1 MRKHFNFFVVL
12 FAIILLMFVL
22 VACGETDDNSS
33 NNTDNN
39 SQKVYTV
46 TFHLGDEL
54 DDVVW
59 NAADDIPLLTK
70 DGYHIVGY
78 YLDDVFTQEITEE
91 KMRQMVASKNV
102 DVYVKWEK
110 DKCNHNKVVDAP
122 VLPTCTE
129 PGLTQGSHCDIC
141 GEIVE
146 EQKAVPA
153 LGHSGGKATCTEQA
167 TCAVCGTKYGDPL
180 GHDYQLHAEQ
190 QPTCTEN
197 GWYAYQTCKRDG
209 CTYSTYREIPAKG
222 HNPVEDAEVAPTCTE
237 PGLMQGSHCGNCGI
251 TLIEQRVIPVL
262 GHDPLSHEGKAATCT
277 ENGWKSYETC
287 KREGCTYSTFEEILS
302 PGHHEVIDQ
311 EVKSTCTKEGLT
323 QGSHCDVCGTII
335 RAQTTIAATGHDF
348 ETDFT
353 IDVGATCTTDGS
365 RSRHCANCDSRIE
378 NMAIPA
384 LGHSGGEATCTESA
398 KCERCGLNYGNPL
411 GHLPIK
417 IAGKEPTC
425 IENGWTEGSRCN
437 RCEVLLESPKR
448 IDALGHAHGEWFVDK
463 QPTCVEEG
471 SRHNNCTRCGNLTT
485 ERIAIDK
492 DAHRHGDWIV
502 KTEPT
507 CEKDGERYIQCQLCN
522 KVLETEIINVLGHVN
537 SDWIEDVAA
546 TCVKEGTKHIECERC
561 QKVLETG
568 TIAALGHKESDW
580 IVDNDST
587 CSQFGDKHTACSVC
601 GVTLKTAKIEKK
613 PHAEIIDNAIE
624 PTCVETGLTKGIH
637 CGVCGEI
644 IIKQQIVDAL
654 GHDEEEIGRIEPTCE
669 EYGVEYATHCKR
681 CDEYIFDEKDLI
693 KPLGHVYVQ
702 HAAQAPT
709 CEEVGW
715 DAYEDCSRNGCEYST
730 RKEIPALGHI
740 YEKEVSEQANTY
752 EYSATCYRCAHN
764 ASLDLE
770 YVLSDDGTY
779 YVIKGIGTCNSKVL
793 RIVSTYGNLP
803 VREIVDR
810 AFANADLL
818 QAFVPDSVE
827 RMGYGVFS
835 GCSNLDTLVLPFVGK
850 NAGVTKDDSQQYPL
864 GYIFG
869 NEQYEGSYLAVQNYY
884 FNSVSDLREEGFCIP
899 ESLKI
904 VAVTGGSILTG
915 AFENCKSIKELYFA
929 DMLVPEQYYTGEQNR
944 NLVRISE
951 ALDVSF
957 GTISY
962 IAENSIAGCS
972 SIEILGLPFLGKQL
986 DEQDTYSSTV
996 FDNALRYHPYGF
1008 AFGSTEY
1015 ENAQSVKYYTGS
1027 GTGYIVK
1034 TKTYYIPAG
1043 LSLVGVQA
1051 GRIYSASMTISED
1064 MSVSLYVGSDV
1075 TGFDKCAFYRN
1086 HAGLPIEPQ
1095 IPWYLIVETTDTLA
1109 KIPNSSTDDVTY
1121 YNPITCKAT
1130 IFNLL
1135 CGSELIMTKE
1145 EYGKYPSGA
1154 FSGQSQIQSITAP
1167 SSAAAGIVSVCGS
1180 SNILLT
1186 ITGDEDILK
1195 GAFKDCTGLK
1205 EVYIQDGVTKIYEG
1219 AFDGCT
1225 GLTYIEIPSTM
1236 TKIGYFSGAP
1246 TANKNAF
1253 SNCVNLLVVCN
1264 KSSLNITVGS
1274 NTNGYIAYYAKE
1286 VVKDKS
1292 ESKLTKE
1299 GDFLIRAEGNSKVLL
1314 GYIGNEPDIVIP
1326 DGITVI
1332 GSSAFANCTYL
1343 TSIKMPNSVVSIGDS
1358 AFSGCKNLT
1367 RIIIPQFVTSIGDSA
1382 FLNCT
1387 GLTTID
1393 WNATACTYA
1402 GSYASSSKDFT
1413 IFKGCSKL
1421 ATVNIGENVKSIGY
1435 YAFYGCANLTSI
1447 YYKGDIAGW
1456 CDISGLEHLMSS
1468 SKAPLLKSITL
1479 YINNNVLAGDL
1490 VIPEGVTGIANYA
1503 FYNCKKL
1510 TSITI
1515 PNTVIFI
1522 GHYAFSGCSGL
1533 NSITI
1538 GNGVTGIYDYAFY
1551 GCSGVT
1557 DITIPDKVTNIGES
1571 AFYGC
1576 SGLTSIII
1584 PCRVTSIGDYA
1595 FGNCTGLETVNW
1607 KATACTT
1614 TGSSGYPIFRDC
1626 SSLTTVHIEN
1636 GVTTIP
1642 SFAFKGCSGLTSIT
1656 IPSSVTS
1663 IGEAAFRDCSG
1674 LTSVTIPSSV
1684 TSIGAYAFEGCSE
1697 LASIQIPDSI
1707 TSIGCAA
1714 FNHTAWYSSQPDGLV
1729 YAGKIA
1735 YNYKGTMPE
1744 NTTIALEKGTLGI
1757 SAFAFSNCSG
1767 LISIEIPD
1775 SVTSIGSFA
1784 FFGCSSL
1791 ESITIPF
1798 VGAKA
1803 NVTSKDKCQY
1813 PFGYIFGT
1821 SSYTGGVA
1829 TRQVYCENGV
1839 SSASTIYY
1847 IPSSLK
1853 SVTVTGGNIFY
1864 GAFYNCSGLT
1874 SVTIGDGVTRLGED
1888 AFYNCNGLTNITI
1901 SDSVQSIGR
1910 EAFMYCSSLTDVV
1923 IGNNVTIIDDNAF
1936 SGCTELT
1943 SVTISSN
1950 VKNIGDK
1957 AFYNCS
1963 KLKSIKFQGTVEQ
1976 WNAIT
1981 KGTSW
1986 NTSVP
1991 SDCQIECID
2000 DTITIS

>member
-33 NNTDNN
+33 NNPDNN

-59 NAADDIPLLTK
+59 NVADDIPLMTK
-70 DGYHIVGY
+70 DGHHIVGY

-91 KMRQMVASKNV
+91 KMRQMVALQNV

-153 LGHSGGKATCTEQA
+153 LGHRGGKATCTEQA

-209 CTYSTYREIPAKG
+209 CTYSTYREIQATG
-222 HNPVEDAEVAPTCTE
+222 HNPVEDAQVAPTCTE

-251 TLIEQRVIPVL
+251 TLIEQRVIPAL
-262 GHDPLSHEGKAATCT
+262 GHDPLPHEGKAATCT
-277 ENGWKSYETC
+277 ENGWKAYETC

-302 PGHHEVIDQ
+302 PGHHEVIDR
-311 EVKSTCTKEGLT
+311 EVKPTCTKEGLT

-417 IAGKEPTC
+417 IDGKEPTC

-448 IDALGHAHGEWFVDK
+448 IDALGHAHGERFVDK

-492 DAHRHGDWIV
+492 EAHRHGDWIV

-624 PTCVETGLTKGIH
+624 PTCVKTGLTKGIH

-779 YVIKGIGTCNSKVL
+779 YIIKGIGECASKIL
-793 RIVSTYGNLP
+793 RIVSTYDNLP

-850 NAGVTKDDSQQYPL
+850 NVGVTKDDSQQYPL

-869 NEQYEGSYLAVQNYY
+869 NVQYEGSYLAVQNYY

-1086 HAGLPIEPQ
+1086 HAGLPMEPQ

-1109 KIPNSSTDDVTY
+1109 KIPNSGTDDITY

-1145 EYGKYPSGA
+1145 EYEKYPSGA

-1180 SNILLT
+1180 SNIILT

-1264 KSSLNITVGS
+1264 KSSLNITAGS

-1314 GYIGNEPDIVIP
+1314 GYSGNETDIVIP
-1326 DGITVI
+1326 DG
-1332 GSSAFANCTYL
+1332 
-1343 TSIKMPNSVVSIGDS
+1343 
-1358 AFSGCKNLT
+1358 
-1367 RIIIPQFVTSIGDSA
+1367 VTSIGTA
-1382 FLNCT
+1382 FDGNT
-1387 GLTTID
+1387 RLTSVIIPNSVT
-1393 WNATACTYA
+1393 
-1402 GSYASSSKDFT
+1402 
-1413 IFKGCSKL
+1413 
-1421 ATVNIGENVKSIGY
+1421 SIGG
-1435 YAFYGCANLTSI
+1435 YAFRGCTALTRVT
-1447 YYKGDIAGW
+1447 
-1456 CDISGLEHLMSS
+1456 IS
-1468 SKAPLLKSITL
+1468 
-1479 YINNNVLAGDL
+1479 
-1490 VIPEGVTGIANYA
+1490 
-1503 FYNCKKL
+1503 
-1510 TSITI
+1510 
-1515 PNTVIFI
+1515 
-1522 GHYAFSGCSGL
+1522 SG
-1533 NSITI
+1533 
-1538 GNGVTGIYDYAFY
+1538 
-1551 GCSGVT
+1551 
-1557 DITIPDKVTNIGES
+1557 VTNIGDYAFQDCTALQTVYWNAVSCSLVQNRYVFDKCGNIKTVVFGDTVKTIPEQ

-1576 SGLTSIII
+1576 SGLTNITISSS
-1584 PCRVTSIGDYA
+1584 VTSIGEKAFYGCKGLTDIYYTDDIVSWCAMTDLGNLRPDTLFIVSYSRTLYIGGNKIEGNLTIPDGITNIGDYA
-1595 FGNCTGLETVNW
+1595 FWGCTAL
-1607 KATACTT
+1607 
-1614 TGSSGYPIFRDC
+1614 TGVI
-1626 SSLTTVHIEN
+1626 
-1636 GVTTIP
+1636 
-1642 SFAFKGCSGLTSIT
+1642 

-1663 IGEAAFRDCSG
+1663 IGSGSFNNCKG
-1674 LTSVTIPSSV
+1674 LTDIYYNGN
-1684 TSIGAYAFEGCSE
+1684 I
-1697 LASIQIPDSI
+1697 ASWCEIK
-1707 TSIGCAA
+1707 
-1714 FNHTAWYSSQPDGLV
+1714 GL
-1729 YAGKIA
+1729 
-1735 YNYKGTMPE
+1735 
-1744 NTTIALEKGTLGI
+1744 GTLMSTSTVLYIG
-1757 SAFAFSNCSG
+1757 G
-1767 LISIEIPD
+1767 VKVEGDLTIPD
-1775 SVTSIGSFA
+1775 SVT
-1784 FFGCSSL
+1784 
-1791 ESITIPF
+1791 
-1798 VGAKA
+1798 
-1803 NVTSKDKCQY
+1803 
-1813 PFGYIFGT
+1813 
-1821 SSYTGGVA
+1821 
-1829 TRQVYCENGV
+1829 
-1839 SSASTIYY
+1839 
-1847 IPSSLK
+1847 
-1853 SVTVTGGNIFY
+1853 
-1864 GAFYNCSGLT
+1864 
-1874 SVTIGDGVTRLGED
+1874 
-1888 AFYNCNGLTNITI
+1888 TI
-1901 SDSVQSIGR
+1901 SDYAFYGCKKITALTISDRATNIGK
-1910 EAFMYCSSLTDVV
+1910 
-1923 IGNNVTIIDDNAF
+1923 GAF

-1950 VKNIGDK
+1950 VRNIGDN

-1963 KLKSIKFQGTVEQ
+1963 KLTSIKFQGTVEQ